1 MYSQD
6 TINQFIELRAEDK
19 PLRDIAKQLNISL
32 GLAWKWTH
40 QHEPEIEQLVY
51 ARKEA
56 LRQQYLG
63 RFEDKLADMA
73 RELQNIDAELK
84 MRDFEDVSTE
94 FLLYRKTCLQARMEK
109 AATLREPRPPA
120 VNSAEEAVNKSV
132 QA

>member
-1 MYSQD
+1 MPAPE

-19 PLRDIAKQLNISL
+19 TLRDIAYQLNISV
-32 GLAWKWTH
+32 GLAHKWAH
-40 QHEPEIEQLVY
+40 QHEAEIEQLAF

-63 RFEDKLADMA
+63 RYEDKLADMA
-73 RELQNIDAELK
+73 RELQGIDAELK

-109 AATLREPRPPA
+109 VSAVPKPKPFPAPNSQEP
-120 VNSAEEAVNKSV
+120 VNTPE
-132 QA
+132 QT